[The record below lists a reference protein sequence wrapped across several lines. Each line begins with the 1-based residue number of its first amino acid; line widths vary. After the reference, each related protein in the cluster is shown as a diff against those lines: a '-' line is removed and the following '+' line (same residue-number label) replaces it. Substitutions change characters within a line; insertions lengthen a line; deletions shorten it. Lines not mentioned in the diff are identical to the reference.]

1 MNSKLLD
8 LALESL
14 ATPIED
20 SDRITKAQLRPS
32 SIRKVPDRT
41 IAYAERHRGA
51 WFRPEYDL
59 DEIQIAQDTDS
70 FTFRAIKK
78 KVDRLFLSGFEFV
91 GMNEDSLLYL
101 KNRISAIEVAT
112 NKPFKITLKE
122 TAHDLFRYSNC
133 LWVKSRDDKRSL
145 GNKRKDIRQ
154 VTLDPVAGYF
164 IAPFERLYFKTTL
177 NGSIKKVMLLMPD
190 GTRKEYF
197 PADIIHF
204 YDNRKPGFTMGTPE
218 LYPALDDIA
227 LLRRIEE
234 NVEELIETNLF
245 PVYHY
250 KVGSDSMPE
259 RFAPDGK
266 KETDIVKETIEYMP
280 AGGVYISDH
289 RHEIQAIGSESKALR
304 IDFYLTYFKKRVFTA
319 IGSSAVDLGEGES
332 ANRSTASALTQ
343 GTTMDIEA
351 MAELIKTFID
361 FYVIN
366 ELLWEGGYNPLDPEE
381 RVEIKFGIINREER
395 IKVENN
401 VIQKFTNKLIT
412 LTEARKELGH
422 RPFADDDMGGTYY
435 KLFEEPLALI
445 KSMGPGSAA
454 GETLA
459 GLSTSNITPESIN
472 KEKTFAKEQGKAAA
486 EAKQGQSGEPGN
498 GSSTGNQ
505 RQSASQSRPSNQHG
519 TRSGPKLNSDL
530 NLTDGERHIIISL
543 DFDVNNDILDLW
555 WSSVLERYNL
565 LADHG
570 ISLDTIAEN
579 LLPRLRKL
587 HEES

>member
-1 MNSKLLD
+1 MNTKLLD

-14 ATPIED
+14 SVPMQD
-20 SDRITKAQLRPS
+20 GDRITAQQLRPA
-32 SIRKVPDRT
+32 SIQKVRDRT
-41 IAYAERHRGA
+41 FAYAERHRGA

-70 FTFRAIKK
+70 FTFRAVKK

-91 GMNEDSLLYL
+91 SMNEDALLYL

-112 NKPFKITLKE
+112 NRPFKLQLKS

-133 LWVKSRDDKRSL
+133 MWIKSRDIKRSL
-145 GNKRKDIRQ
+145 GKKRTDIRN
-154 VTLDPVAGYF
+154 VELDPVAGYF
-164 IAPFERLYFKTTL
+164 IAPFERLHFKASL
-177 NGSIKKVMLLMPD
+177 NGEIKKLMLLMPD

-245 PVYHY
+245 PVFHY
-250 KVGSDSMPE
+250 KVGNDNMPE

-289 RHEIQAIGSESKALR
+289 RHEIKAIGSESKALR

-351 MAELIKTFID
+351 MAELIKCFVD
-361 FYVIN
+361 FFVIN
-366 ELLWEGGYNPLDPEE
+366 ELLWEGGFNPLDPEE

-395 IKVENN
+395 LKVENN
-401 VIQKFTNKLIT
+401 VIQKFANKVIT
-412 LTEARKELGH
+412 LTEARKELGM
-422 RPFADDDMGGTYY
+422 RPFQEGDLDDTNY
-435 KLFEEPLALI
+435 KLFEEPLALL
-445 KSMGPGSAA
+445 KSMGPGTAA

-459 GLSTSNITPESIN
+459 GLTTSNVTPAAVS
-472 KEKTFAKEQGKAAA
+472 KEKQFAKQQASAKAAG
-486 EAKQGQSGEPGN
+486 QGQSGARGN
-498 GSSTGNQ
+498 GSSTGSQ
-505 RQSASQSRPSNQHG
+505 RLSASKARPSNQQG
-519 TRSGPKLNSDL
+519 TRAGPKLNRDI
-530 NLTDGERHIIISL
+530 NLTDGERHIIINL
-543 DFDVNNDILDLW
+543 DFDIHDDILDIW
-555 WSSVLERYNL
+555 WSTVLERHKS

-570 ISLDTIAEN
+570 ISLETVVEN